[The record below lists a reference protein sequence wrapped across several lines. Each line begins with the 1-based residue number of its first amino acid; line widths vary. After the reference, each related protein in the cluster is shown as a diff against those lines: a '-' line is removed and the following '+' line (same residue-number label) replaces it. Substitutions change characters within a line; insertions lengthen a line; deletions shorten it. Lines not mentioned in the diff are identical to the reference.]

1 MRHLYFY
8 LFGFAAL
15 VAACQPVTQKTVNTQ
30 AAPTITIAPE
40 GQTDI
45 DLVVSTVTK
54 AADNE
59 AGTDAGLGTDSI
71 KDTEIAA
78 IPATPPVQPTPVQP
92 TPVQPTPVQ
101 PTPVQPTPVQPTPVQ
116 PRPVQ
121 PPFRPN
127 AMIGSASIILLRDL
141 GIANMIRQEGPIEIW
156 QYRFAECVVDF
167 FFYPASQG
175 SSQLV
180 IKDWDMRSAV
190 IGGRVNEGKCLA
202 AMDRHHKKLVA
213 GS

>member
-1 MRHLYFY
+1 MRHLHFY
-8 LFGFAAL
+8 LLGFAAL
-15 VAACQPVTQKTVNTQ
+15 FTACQPVTPTTVTTE
-30 AAPTITIAPE
+30 AAPTFTVAAN
-40 GQTDI
+40 GQTEI

-54 AADNE
+54 TANNE
-59 AGTDAGLGTDSI
+59 VGTESGSESSSGSNNSTE
-71 KDTEIAA
+71 DTVIAA
-78 IPATPPVQPTPVQP
+78 IPATPPIQPT
-92 TPVQPTPVQ
+92 
-101 PTPVQPTPVQPTPVQ
+101 
-116 PRPVQ
+116 PVQ

-127 AMIGSASIILLRDL
+127 AMIGSASIILIRNL
-141 GIANMIRQEGPIEIW
+141 GIANMVRQEGPIEIW

-167 FFYPASQG
+167 FFYPTSQG

-202 AMDRHHKKLVA
+202 AMDRNHQKLVA

>member
-1 MRHLYFY
+1 MRHLHFY
-8 LFGFAAL
+8 LLGFAAL
-15 VAACQPVTQKTVNTQ
+15 VAACQPVTPTTVNT
-30 AAPTITIAPE
+30 AATPKITVAPK

-54 AADNE
+54 TADNT
-59 AGTDAGLGTDSI
+59 AGAVTDAGTGSGSVTDHGSGTNNSGEE
-71 KDTEIAA
+71 TAIAA
-78 IPATPPVQPTPVQP
+78 IPATPPVQPNQAQPNQVQP
-92 TPVQPTPVQ
+92 VPVK
-101 PTPVQPTPVQPTPVQ
+101 
-116 PRPVQ
+116 
-121 PPFRPN
+121 PPFRPK
-127 AMIGSASIILLRDL
+127 AMIGSASIILVRDL

-202 AMDRHHKKLVA
+202 AMDQQHQKLIS

>member
-1 MRHLYFY
+1 MRHLHFY

-15 VAACQPVTQKTVNTQ
+15 VAACQPVTPTTVNSK
-30 AAPTITIAPE
+30 AAPTITVAPE

-54 AADNE
+54 TADGAAGSGSGTE
-59 AGTDAGLGTDSI
+59 AGSGTNNSSEE
-71 KDTEIAA
+71 TAIAA

-92 TPVQPTPVQ
+92 VK
-101 PTPVQPTPVQPTPVQ
+101 
-116 PRPVQ
+116 VQ
-121 PPFRPN
+121 PPFRPK
-127 AMIGSASIILLRDL
+127 AMIGSASIFLVRDL
-141 GIANMIRQEGPIEIW
+141 GIATMIRQEGPIEIW
-156 QYRFAECVVDF
+156 QYRFAACVVDF
-167 FFYPASQG
+167 FFYPVSQG
-175 SSQLV
+175 SSQLI

-202 AMDRHHKKLVA
+202 AMDQQHQKLVA

>member
-1 MRHLYFY
+1 MRHLHFY

-15 VAACQPVTQKTVNTQ
+15 VAACQPVTPTTVNSK
-30 AAPTITIAPE
+30 AAPTITVAPE

-45 DLVVSTVTK
+45 DLVISTVTK
-54 AADNE
+54 TANGA
-59 AGTDAGLGTDSI
+59 AGTDSGLGTDNNTKGT

-92 TPVQPTPVQ
+92 VK
-101 PTPVQPTPVQPTPVQ
+101 
-116 PRPVQ
+116 VQ
-121 PPFRPN
+121 PPFRPK
-127 AMIGSASIILLRDL
+127 AMIGSASIILVRDL
-141 GIANMIRQEGPIEIW
+141 GIANMIRQEGSIEIW
-156 QYRFAECVVDF
+156 QYRFADCVVDF

-175 SSQLV
+175 SSQLI

-190 IGGRVNEGKCLA
+190 IGGRVNESKCLA
-202 AMDRHHKKLVA
+202 AMDQQHQKLVA

>member
-1 MRHLYFY
+1 MRHSHFY

-15 VAACQPVTQKTVNTQ
+15 VAACQPVTPTTVNSK

-40 GQTDI
+40 GQTEI

-54 AADNE
+54 TANNE
-59 AGTDAGLGTDSI
+59 VGTESGSEPNSGSNNS
-71 KDTEIAA
+71 TENTVIAA
-78 IPATPPVQPTPVQP
+78 IPATPPIQPTPVQP
-92 TPVQPTPVQ
+92 TPVQPT
-101 PTPVQPTPVQPTPVQ
+101 
-116 PRPVQ
+116 
-121 PPFRPN
+121 FRPN
-127 AMIGSASIILLRDL
+127 TMIGSASIILLRDL
-141 GIANMIRQEGPIEIW
+141 GVANMVRQEGPIEIW

-167 FFYPASQG
+167 FFYPTSQG

-190 IGGRVNEGKCLA
+190 IGGRVNESKCLA
-202 AMDRHHKKLVA
+202 AMDRNHQKLVA

>member
-1 MRHLYFY
+1 MRHSHFY

-15 VAACQPVTQKTVNTQ
+15 VAACQPVTPTTVNSK

-40 GQTDI
+40 DQTEI

-54 AADNE
+54 TADNE
-59 AGTDAGLGTDSI
+59 VGTKSSSESSSGSNNSI
-71 KDTEIAA
+71 EDTVIAA

-92 TPVQPTPVQ
+92 VK
-101 PTPVQPTPVQPTPVQ
+101 VQ
-116 PRPVQ
+116 PR
-121 PPFRPN
+121 FRPE

-141 GIANMIRQEGPIEIW
+141 GIANMVRQEGQIEIW

-175 SSQLV
+175 SSQLI
-180 IKDWDMRSAV
+180 IKDWDMRSLV
-190 IGGRVNEGKCLA
+190 IGGRVNEDKCLA
-202 AMDRHHKKLVA
+202 AMDRHHQKLVA

>member
-1 MRHLYFY
+1 MRHLHFY

-15 VAACQPVTQKTVNTQ
+15 VAACQPVTPTTVNSK
-30 AAPTITIAPE
+30 AAPTITVAPE

-54 AADNE
+54 TADGAAGSGSGTE
-59 AGTDAGLGTDSI
+59 AGSGTNNSSEE
-71 KDTEIAA
+71 TAVAA
-78 IPATPPVQPTPVQP
+78 IQATPPVQPTPVQP
-92 TPVQPTPVQ
+92 VK
-101 PTPVQPTPVQPTPVQ
+101 
-116 PRPVQ
+116 VQ
-121 PPFRPN
+121 PPFRPK
-127 AMIGSASIILLRDL
+127 AMIGSASIFLVRDL
-141 GIANMIRQEGPIEIW
+141 GIATMIRQEGPIEIW
-156 QYRFAECVVDF
+156 QYRFAACVVDF
-167 FFYPASQG
+167 FFYPVNQG

-202 AMDRHHKKLVA
+202 AMDQHHHKLVA

>member
-1 MRHLYFY
+1 MRYLHFY
-8 LFGFAAL
+8 LLGFAAL
-15 VAACQPVTQKTVNTQ
+15 VAACQPVTPTTVNSKVT
-30 AAPTITIAPE
+30 PTITVAPE

-45 DLVVSTVTK
+45 DFVVSTVTK
-54 AADNE
+54 ASDGA
-59 AGTDAGLGTDSI
+59 AGTDSGLGTDNNTKDT

-78 IPATPPVQPTPVQP
+78 IPATPPVQPSQVQP
-92 TPVQPTPVQ
+92 VPVK
-101 PTPVQPTPVQPTPVQ
+101 
-116 PRPVQ
+116 
-121 PPFRPN
+121 PPFRPK
-127 AMIGSASIILLRDL
+127 AMIGSASIILVRDL
-141 GIANMIRQEGPIEIW
+141 GIANVIRQEGPIEIW

-167 FFYPASQG
+167 FFYPTSQG

-202 AMDRHHKKLVA
+202 AMDRRHQKLIA

>member
-15 VAACQPVTQKTVNTQ
+15 VAACQPVTQKTVNSQ

-78 IPATPPVQPTPVQP
+78 IPATPVQPTPVQP

-101 PTPVQPTPVQPTPVQ
+101 PTPVQP
-116 PRPVQ
+116 
-121 PPFRPN
+121 PFRPK
-127 AMIGSASIILLRDL
+127 AMIGSASMILVRDL
-141 GIANMIRQEGPIEIW
+141 GIANMIRQEGQIEIW

-175 SSQLV
+175 SSQLI

-202 AMDRHHKKLVA
+202 AMDRHHQKLVA

>member
-1 MRHLYFY
+1 MGHSHFY
-8 LFGFAAL
+8 LFGFATL
-15 VAACQPVTQKTVNTQ
+15 VAACQPVTPTTVNSK

-40 GQTDI
+40 DQTEI

-54 AADNE
+54 TADNE
-59 AGTDAGLGTDSI
+59 VGTESGSEPSSGSNNSVE
-71 KDTEIAA
+71 DTVIAA
-78 IPATPPVQPTPVQP
+78 IPATPPIQPTPVP
-92 TPVQPTPVQ
+92 
-101 PTPVQPTPVQPTPVQ
+101 
-116 PRPVQ
+116 

-127 AMIGSASIILLRDL
+127 TMIGSASIILLRDL
-141 GIANMIRQEGPIEIW
+141 GIANMVRQEGPIEIW

-167 FFYPASQG
+167 FFYPTSQG

-190 IGGRVNEGKCLA
+190 IGGRVNESKCLA
-202 AMDRHHKKLVA
+202 AMDRNHQKLVA

>member
-1 MRHLYFY
+1 MRHSHFY

-15 VAACQPVTQKTVNTQ
+15 VAACQPVTPTTVNSK

-40 GQTDI
+40 GQTEI

-54 AADNE
+54 TANNE
-59 AGTDAGLGTDSI
+59 VGTESGSEPSSGSNNSTE
-71 KDTEIAA
+71 DTVIAA
-78 IPATPPVQPTPVQP
+78 IPATPPIQPT
-92 TPVQPTPVQ
+92 
-101 PTPVQPTPVQPTPVQ
+101 
-116 PRPVQ
+116 PVQ

-127 AMIGSASIILLRDL
+127 TMIGSASIILLRDL
-141 GIANMIRQEGPIEIW
+141 GIANMVRQEGPIEIW

-167 FFYPASQG
+167 FFYPTSQG

-190 IGGRVNEGKCLA
+190 IGGRVNKSKCLA
-202 AMDRHHKKLVA
+202 AMDRNHQKLVA

>member
-15 VAACQPVTQKTVNTQ
+15 VAACQPVTQKTVNTP

-101 PTPVQPTPVQPTPVQ
+101 PTPVQPRQ
-116 PRPVQ
+116 VQ

>member
-1 MRHLYFY
+1 MRHLHFY

-15 VAACQPVTQKTVNTQ
+15 VAACQPVTPTTVNSK
-30 AAPTITIAPE
+30 AAPTITVAPE

-54 AADNE
+54 TADGA
-59 AGTDAGLGTDSI
+59 AGTDSGLGTDNNTKDT

-92 TPVQPTPVQ
+92 VK
-101 PTPVQPTPVQPTPVQ
+101 
-116 PRPVQ
+116 VQ
-121 PPFRPN
+121 PPFRPK
-127 AMIGSASIILLRDL
+127 AMIGSASIILVRDL

-175 SSQLV
+175 SSQLI
-180 IKDWDMRSAV
+180 IKNWDMRSAV
-190 IGGRVNEGKCLA
+190 IGSRINEGKCLA
-202 AMDRHHKKLVA
+202 AMDRHHQKLVA

>member
-1 MRHLYFY
+1 MRHLHFY

-15 VAACQPVTQKTVNTQ
+15 VAACQPVTPTTVNSK
-30 AAPTITIAPE
+30 AAPTITVAPE

-54 AADNE
+54 TADGAAGAVNN
-59 AGTDAGLGTDSI
+59 AGSGTDDNTKDT

-78 IPATPPVQPTPVQP
+78 IPATPPVQPVKVQP
-92 TPVQPTPVQ
+92 S
-101 PTPVQPTPVQPTPVQ
+101 
-116 PRPVQ
+116 
-121 PPFRPN
+121 FRPK
-127 AMIGSASIILLRDL
+127 AMIGSASIILVRDL

-156 QYRFAECVVDF
+156 QYRFPECVVDF

-180 IKDWDMRSAV
+180 IKDWDMRSTV

-202 AMDRHHKKLVA
+202 AMDRHHQKLIS

>member
-1 MRHLYFY
+1 MRHLHYY

-15 VAACQPVTQKTVNTQ
+15 VAACQPVTPTTVNSK
-30 AAPTITIAPE
+30 AAPTITVAPE
-40 GQTDI
+40 SQTDI

-54 AADNE
+54 TADGADGAVYN
-59 AGTDAGLGTDSI
+59 AVTNAGSGTDDNT

-78 IPATPPVQPTPVQP
+78 IPATPPVQPTLVQP
-92 TPVQPTPVQ
+92 VK
-101 PTPVQPTPVQPTPVQ
+101 
-116 PRPVQ
+116 VQ
-121 PPFRPN
+121 PPFRPK
-127 AMIGSASIILLRDL
+127 AMIGAASIILIRDL
-141 GIANMIRQEGPIEIW
+141 GIANMIRQEGSIEIW

-175 SSQLV
+175 SSQLI

-202 AMDRHHKKLVA
+202 VMDQQHQKVIA

>member
-1 MRHLYFY
+1 MRHLHFY

-15 VAACQPVTQKTVNTQ
+15 VAACQPVTPTTVNSK
-30 AAPTITIAPE
+30 AAPTITVAPE

-54 AADNE
+54 TADGAAGSGSGTE
-59 AGTDAGLGTDSI
+59 ADSS
-71 KDTEIAA
+71 TNNSSEETAIAA

-92 TPVQPTPVQ
+92 VK
-101 PTPVQPTPVQPTPVQ
+101 
-116 PRPVQ
+116 VQ
-121 PPFRPN
+121 PPFRPK
-127 AMIGSASIILLRDL
+127 AMIGLASIILVRDL
-141 GIANMIRQEGPIEIW
+141 GIATMIRQEGPIEIW
-156 QYRFAECVVDF
+156 QYRFAACVVDF

-202 AMDRHHKKLVA
+202 AMDQHHQKLVA